1 MPRHPELADI
11 SGPLP
16 AEDDLG
22 VQDYLDQ
29 FGEALTQ
36 GDAKAIADQ
45 WAVPA
50 FVLGAGM
57 ARPVSTRAEI
67 EDFFAGARDQYNA
80 RGVTDTRAEIV
91 RLDPI
96 HDSLVMVR
104 VHWPWLNAAGETVG
118 GECSTYTLERQ
129 DADSEWKLRVVVM
142 HGAEAL
148 N

>member
-11 SGPLP
+11 SAPLA

-22 VQDYLDQ
+22 VQDYLDA
-29 FGEALTQ
+29 FGEALTR
-36 GDAKAIADQ
+36 GDAIAQ
-45 WAVPA
+45 MWAVPA

-57 ARPVSTRAEI
+57 ARPVSTRE
-67 EDFFAGARDQYNA
+67 EVEEFFGGARAQYNA

-91 RLDPI
+91 RLDLI
-96 HDSLVMVR
+96 HDGLVMVR
-104 VHWPWLNAAGETVG
+104 VHWPWLDASGETVG
-118 GECSTYTLERQ
+118 GECSTYTLER
-129 DADSEWKLRVVVM
+129 DSADGDWRLRIVVM

>member
-11 SGPLP
+11 RSAL
-16 AEDDLG
+16 ATEDDSG
-22 VQDYLDQ
+22 VQHYLDQ
-29 FGEALTQ
+29 FGEALTR
-36 GDAKAIADQ
+36 GDAKAIADM

-57 ARPVSTRAEI
+57 AQPVRSRE
-67 EDFFAGARDQYNA
+67 EVEQFFSGARDQYNE

-91 RLDPI
+91 RLDSI
-96 HDSLVMVR
+96 HDALVMVR
-104 VHWPWLNAAGETVG
+104 VHWPWLDAQGETVG
-118 GECSTYTLERQ
+118 GECSTYTLER
-129 DADSEWKLRVVVM
+129 DEDGDWKMRVVVM